1 MEVRLFGLVAL
12 GAALLVSSVPSA
24 ATAAD
29 PTPPPPAETPVVSPE
44 PTPPSETPPAE
55 TPPAETPPAETPPA
69 ETPPAEPP
77 AEAPAPAHPPGISLG
92 ADIRLHAR
100 FDVSYER
107 TGYTDDPSDGK
118 DTIKNN
124 HKFVFLTRHSKADN
138 FFFNAEILGLNFY
151 EFGYRLRP
159 ADLEEPWRLAFTA
172 GKVLVPFGAEPLYH
186 HAYGGRVGNDQRFV
200 PFMWSDFGM
209 KATFNLDL
217 EPVHLRFDAYAVN
230 GLALPN
236 GKPETRLNIAGNPSK
251 AGEDMNLAG
260 GGRIS
265 ASFGPLNVYYSI
277 YGCALNFHSTVLMQ
291 GLDIS
296 LFRLPGVP
304 FLEDLAISA
313 GVVRADVWGGDQ
325 PAYYHFADYIEV
337 RYYPIGT
344 LFLQYR
350 GGLDMR
356 DNRSGVFADPA
367 RLDKSD
373 TAGHSVGIGWQI
385 GGLTLL
391 AQHHWQIELADEQ
404 PDDFFRITATY
415 EF

>member
-12 GAALLVSSVPSA
+12 GAALLVPSVA
-24 ATAAD
+24 FAAD
-29 PTPPPPAETPVVSPE
+29 PTPPTETPVVSPE
-44 PTPPSETPPAE
+44 PTPPAQTPPTETPPAE

-69 ETPPAEPP
+69 ETPVEA
-77 AEAPAPAHPPGISLG
+77 APATAHPPGFSLG

-107 TGYTDDPSDGK
+107 HTYSDNPSDGK
-118 DTIKNN
+118 DALRIN
-124 HKFVFLTRHSKADN
+124 HKFVFLTRHAKSDP
-138 FFFNAEILGLNFY
+138 FFFNAEVLGLNFY
-151 EFGYRLRP
+151 EIGYRLRP
-159 ADLEEPWRLAFTA
+159 TDLEEPWRFAVSA

-186 HAYGGRVGNDQRFV
+186 HAYGGRVGGDQRFV
-200 PFMWSDFGM
+200 PVMWADLGV

-236 GKPETRLNIAGNPSK
+236 DKPETRLNIGGHASPLG
-251 AGEDMNLAG
+251 DLNLAG

-265 ASFGPLNVYYSI
+265 ASIGPLNLYYSV
-277 YGCALNFHSTVLMQ
+277 YGSALNFDKTVVMQ

-313 GVVRADVWGGDQ
+313 GVVRADVWGGGD

-337 RYYPIGT
+337 RYYPFDT
-344 LFLQYR
+344 LFIQYR

-356 DNRSGVFADPA
+356 DNRSGVFADAA
-367 RLDKSD
+367 RLDKLD
-373 TAGHSVGIGWQI
+373 TSGHAVGIGWQI
-385 GGLTLL
+385 HGLTLL
-391 AQHHWQIELADEQ
+391 AQHHWQLELADEQ